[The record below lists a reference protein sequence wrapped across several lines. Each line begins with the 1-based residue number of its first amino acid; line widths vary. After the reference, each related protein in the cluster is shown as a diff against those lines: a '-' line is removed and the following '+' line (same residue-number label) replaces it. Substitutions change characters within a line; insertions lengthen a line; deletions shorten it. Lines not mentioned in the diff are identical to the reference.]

1 MFYNIINNNK
11 ILFLYIKKHTNI
23 SVVLMDDYRGIKA
36 SELVKQL
43 KTYINK
49 FGDLY
54 VFKEKNG
61 NIYPVHFINH
71 FPNTDYF
78 ELT

>member
-11 ILFLYIKKHTNI
+11 ILFLYIKKHT
-23 SVVLMDDYRGIKA
+23 SVVLMDDYKGIK
-36 SELVKQL
+36 SSDLIKQL

-49 FGDLY
+49 FDDLY

-61 NIYPVHFINH
+61 NISSSFYKSFSKYRL
-71 FPNTDYF
+71 F
-78 ELT
+78 